1 VGHNGLR
8 LLESRRRA
16 EGEAMIQDAAIAR
29 IVAVV
34 WPADITAGAWVLS
47 RYHKEVRDVID
58 GLPVPTVS
66 RAEREQIL
74 VEWEKEKKR

>member
-1 VGHNGLR
+1 V
-8 LLESRRRA
+8 
-16 EGEAMIQDAAIAR
+16 IQDATVAR

-47 RYHKEVRDVID
+47 RHHREVRDVID

-74 VEWEKEKKR
+74 AEWEKEKRA